1 MLPVFKNVF
10 SKWKNL
16 EERYQYLEYRI
27 QISDLSEDLQNHIS
41 TCDYLRDFCFDYV
54 LFEKY

>member
-1 MLPVFKNVF
+1 MKEFGK
-10 SKWKNL
+10 
-16 EERYQYLEYRI
+16 RYQYLEYRI

-41 TCDYLRDFCFDYV
+41 TCDYLRDFYFDYV